1 MKIHKEV
8 SDGFRSFANA
18 ILIGRDAVLTRW
30 SDVYRYGPLYI
41 KINSSKKTGRQ
52 ILVGYVPKDGNTTCF
67 SNTYQE
73 ENVFISSYLSMNN
86 KNRYPIEE
94 QSEED
99 FLELLRLGPYQ
110 IDRLGNDTYR
120 LAYFG
125 NEGVYV
131 DNLRVVRIYS
141 RNDREYDVYMFGRF
155 ACKHHIST
163 SMKDYLEVIA
173 SDDT

>member
-1 MKIHKEV
+1 MNKKV

-18 ILIGRDAVLTRW
+18 IIIGRDAVKTRW
-30 SDVYRYGPLYI
+30 SNVYRYGPLYI
-41 KINSSKKTGRQ
+41 EINSSKKTGRQ
-52 ILVGYVPKDGNTTCF
+52 VLVGYVPIDGTTTVF
-67 SNTYQE
+67 SNTYKE

-86 KNRYPIEE
+86 KDLYQTEE
-94 QSEED
+94 QTEED

-125 NEGVYV
+125 DEGVYK

-141 RNDREYDVYMFGRF
+141 RNDNEYDVYVFGRF
-155 ACKHHIST
+155 TCKHHIST
-163 SMKDYLEVIA
+163 VMKDYLEVIA
-173 SDDT
+173 SDDI